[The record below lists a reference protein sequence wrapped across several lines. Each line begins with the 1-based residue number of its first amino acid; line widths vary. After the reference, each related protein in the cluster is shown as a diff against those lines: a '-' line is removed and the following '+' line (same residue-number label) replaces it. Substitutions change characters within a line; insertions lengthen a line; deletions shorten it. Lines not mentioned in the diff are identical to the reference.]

1 MSRTFNRI
9 LGIAI
14 AVLAIIGES
23 TRLFNWGLSE
33 ILGWMFGT
41 DSWVFVQRVSSVVNN
56 GLTLIMVL
64 GGIWLA
70 AKGHVMTSTR
80 LKFVSFVLLGAF
92 LLQPIQ
98 WFLLWDLAEG
108 DSYFYIFENELK
120 SEYFALAEGN
130 DFIDRV
136 TSGMGGILL
145 LLVLILNVVLAMLNK
160 REDAFGDAQGYAY
173 QGGYQNVSP
182 VQYQPPVQQVQY
194 QQAPPIQ
201 YQQPVQPVIQQPM
214 MTQQMAAQ
222 INQLYGMFQQ
232 GILTQDEFEK
242 AKSRILNGR

>member
-23 TRLFNWGLSE
+23 TRLFNWGFSE

-41 DSWVFVQRVSSVVNN
+41 DSWEILQRVSSVLNN
-56 GLTLIMVL
+56 LLTLIMVA
-64 GGIWLA
+64 GGILLA
-70 AKGHVMTSTR
+70 AKAHVMAPLR
-80 LKFVSFVLLGAF
+80 LKLVSFFMLLAF

-98 WFLLWDLAEG
+98 WFLLWDIPEG
-108 DSYFYIFENELK
+108 NDGLSVLGTEFTNEF
-120 SEYFALAEGN
+120 FAWPDGN